1 MPDAA
6 RMVEVEWLDS
16 MSEGRWMDTETA
28 ISRATREVM
37 LHRSVGY
44 LIHETDDLILLAG
57 SRGESS
63 EHVSDTMQI
72 PRVAILAVHDLK
84 AKA

>member
-1 MPDAA
+1 MSAA
-6 RMVEVEWLDS
+6 RIVEVEWLDA

-57 SRGESS
+57 SRGETS
-63 EHVSDTMQI
+63 ENVADTMQI
-72 PRVAILAVHDLK
+72 PRVAVLAVRDLREK
-84 AKA
+84 A